1 MRIYLRLEPEEG
13 NQSGCL
19 GVFRIA
25 AVLAGDKA
33 LYTSLDTRVD
43 NFDLIC

>member
-1 MRIYLRLEPEEG
+1 MRIDLCLEPEEG
-13 NQSGCL
+13 NQSGSL
-19 GVFRIA
+19 GVLRIA

-43 NFDLIC
+43 DFDLIR